1 MKIHP
6 TLVVLNDILLPKVR
20 VTLTFS
26 VMKMNVFYF
35 SLSCGFKKNTFSKP
49 IFFFNFRRK
58 CKFFNKDLL
67 SYLKTTFEN
76 YAYALRYMHSLNIY
90 IYIYEHLSLSNIWKH
105 YDKQMFSF
113 SHLATHMEMN
123 IHGLCPTQ

>member
-6 TLVVLNDILLPKVR
+6 TPVVLNDILPPKVR

-35 SLSCGFKKNTFSKP
+35 SLSCGFLRNTFSKP
-49 IFFFNFRRK
+49 FFFCFRRK
-58 CKFFNKDLL
+58 CKFLNKDLL

-76 YAYALRYMHSLNIY
+76 STDALNYIHSLIICIY
-90 IYIYEHLSLSNIWKH
+90 IHEHLSLSNIWKH
-105 YDKQMFSF
+105 YDKKMFSF
-113 SHLATHMEMN
+113 SRLAIYNMEMD
-123 IHGLCPTQ
+123 IRGLCPIQ